1 MAASTSSYAA
11 VVDALLERIPTA
23 PALAG
28 VQVLDGQP
36 TRNVTLDPD
45 VIVVGFSTDRPAME
59 ITQTRQNQADTRDRE
74 EYDLV
79 CLVSSWRGNPGMKAV
94 RDRCTEMVDAIS
106 GVLIAD
112 RRLGGACLKAHVS
125 VANFAPVQ
133 TDTGPSCTAEVL
145 ISVVAFTKR

>member
-1 MAASTSSYAA
+1 MASTTSYPA
-11 VVDALLERIPTA
+11 VTDALLARITAA

-28 VQVLDGQP
+28 VQILDGQP
-36 TRNVTLDPD
+36 TRNITLDPD

-59 ITQTRQNQADTRDRE
+59 ITQSRQNLSATRDRE

-79 CLVSSWRGNPGMKAV
+79 CLVSSWRGDPGIKAV
-94 RDRCTEMVDAIS
+94 RDRCAEMVDAVN

-112 RRLGGACLKAHVS
+112 RRLGGACLQAQMS

-145 ISVVAFTKR
+145 ISITALTKR